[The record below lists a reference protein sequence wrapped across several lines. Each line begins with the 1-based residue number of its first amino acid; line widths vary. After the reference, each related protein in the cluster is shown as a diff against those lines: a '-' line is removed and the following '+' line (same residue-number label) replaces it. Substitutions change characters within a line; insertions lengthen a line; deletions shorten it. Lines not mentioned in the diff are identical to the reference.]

1 MPTILINWKSRENAL
16 PIIEKDFFGPI
27 YEFMPDLF
35 EFTPGDRLQ
44 IINISEYVRKV
55 TSSQQQYFKKIAVNQ
70 PIEDLQNAFAECS
83 VVNRPHLLN
92 KLIETADKNVQTK
105 PGGYRFGNDEKSLAT
120 YLRMLVGPLAYE
132 TIHRNLT
139 TAIPSLSSTNRYV
152 QKMNCRVNEGILRCN
167 ELNLFL
173 EYRNWPKIVSLSE
186 DATRIVGR
194 VQYDR
199 KTNQVL
205 GFVQP
210 IAARNGMPIPFS
222 FPARNAHEIMQYFDG
237 TKSESQLV
245 NVIMAQPIGLE
256 ASYGFCL
263 MLFSSDNKYTS
274 DDVCNRWKFI
284 IDTLKELDITVL
296 NFSSDSD
303 PRYNAAMRKLSH
315 LGCDSNL
322 FGQQKWYQLGDMKS
336 ISNLGEFDTIFTQD
350 TTHNGVKLRNLF
362 LKTAKNDKKLPMG
375 KYYIRQ
381 SHLKQLIDRFP
392 KDMHNLTNSTLNP
405 MDKQNF
411 DSVKRICN
419 NKVIELLRSKLA
431 GSQGTIKF
439 LEIMQ
444 YVIDSYMNETLSPLE
459 RVYKMWYS
467 VFMLRLWRAFIVS
480 RKKTTLKENF
490 MSMNCY
496 VCIELNAHSLL
507 KMLLQLKQIN
517 MPNLFLTHQLGS
529 QPCESLFRQCRSFT
543 TTYSTVANCTVKEM
557 LERISKIELQNNISS
572 ETGKIYSFPR
582 IGQRQTDCVKVFELP
597 SSIDI
602 QNEIQKA
609 KNNALN
615 DAVSIGLVN
624 KSTNTFDFA
633 CNINPYVNKQRKM
646 SMPKSVL
653 PNRIQVKFTVRL
665 DKVTLKNFADQ
676 FEGIEIDNYSH
687 FVELYR
693 NGTTG
698 KRIIVK
704 KTSFVWLIRKD
715 PVRLSSD
722 RLERVKANTMKR
734 KNHRG
739 IHIKT
744 KPIKSKQSS
753 LFI

>member
-44 IINISEYVRKV
+44 IKNISEYVRKV

-139 TAIPSLSSTNRYV
+139 TALPSLSSTNRYV

-322 FGQQKWYQLGDMKS
+322 FGQQKWYQLGDMKT

-444 YVIDSYMNETLSPLE
+444 YVIDSYMDETLSPLE

-480 RKKTTLKENF
+480 RKKTTLN
-490 MSMNCY
+490 
-496 VCIELNAHSLL
+496 
-507 KMLLQLKQIN
+507 
-517 MPNLFLTHQLGS
+517 T
-529 QPCESLFRQCRSFT
+529 FT

-624 KSTNTFDFA
+624 KSQSDTFDFA
-633 CNINPYVNKQRKM
+633 CDINPYVNKQRKM

-653 PNRIQVKFTVRL
+653 PNRIQVEFTIRL

-687 FVELYR
+687 FVELYL
-693 NGTTG
+693 NGSTG